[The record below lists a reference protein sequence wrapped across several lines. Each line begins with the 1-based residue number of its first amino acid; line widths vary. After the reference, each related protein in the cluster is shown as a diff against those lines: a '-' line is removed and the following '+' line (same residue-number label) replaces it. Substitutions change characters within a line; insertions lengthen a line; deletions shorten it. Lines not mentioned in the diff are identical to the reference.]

1 MTSKGEGIVEMESN
15 MKKSNT
21 SMKRFLNLKSLMIL
35 LVVIL
40 VLISGT
46 MAIKHFTND
55 DDKVEF
61 KVLSQKEIPGK
72 IKEILPRYQTLERA
86 LACKV
91 NGEIFVVVTRG
102 EKPTG
107 GYSVDID
114 KIEKVKDEEDKYKLV
129 VYAKFTDPKP
139 GDVVTE
145 AITYPYIV
153 AKTDLDDLPYRI
165 ELKTRSEE

>member
-1 MTSKGEGIVEMESN
+1 MKDNN
-15 MKKSNT
+15 MN
-21 SMKRFLNLKSLMIL
+21 MKRFFNLRSLIIL
-35 LVVIL
+35 LVAILIL
-40 VLISGT
+40 VSGT
-46 MAIKHFTND
+46 MGIRHFTND
-55 DDKVEF
+55 DKDVKY
-61 KVLSQKEIPGK
+61 KVLNEKEIPKK

-107 GYSVDID
+107 GYTVDID
-114 KIEKVKDEEDKYKLV
+114 KIEKVKDEEDKFKLI
-129 VYAKFTDPKP
+129 VYAKFIDPKP

-153 AKTDLDDLPYRI
+153 AKTDVKELPYRI
-165 ELKTRSEE
+165 ELKTRYED

>member
-1 MTSKGEGIVEMESN
+1 MENNMNNN
-15 MKKSNT
+15 MKKPNDSF
-21 SMKRFLNLKSLMIL
+21 KRFFNIKSLMIL

-55 DDKVEF
+55 EEKVEF
-61 KVLSQKEIPGK
+61 QVLSGKEIPQK
-72 IKEILPRYQTLERA
+72 LNEILPRYQTLERA

-91 NGEIFVVVTRG
+91 NGEIYVVVTRG

-114 KIEKVKDEEDKYKLV
+114 KIEKMKDEEDKFKLI

-139 GDVVTE
+139 GDVVTQ
-145 AITYPYIV
+145 AVTYPYVV
-153 AKTDLDDLPYRI
+153 AKTNLKELPYRI
-165 ELKTRSEE
+165 ELKTRYEE

>member
-1 MTSKGEGIVEMESN
+1 M
-15 MKKSNT
+15 KSNT
-21 SMKRFLNLKSLMIL
+21 NMKDTKMNRFFNMRSLLIALVAIL
-35 LVVIL
+35 IL
-40 VLISGT
+40 VSGT
-46 MAIKHFTND
+46 MGIKHFTNN
-55 DDKVEF
+55 DKDVKF
-61 KVLSQKEIPGK
+61 KVLEEKEVPKK

-91 NGEIFVVVTRG
+91 SGEIFVVVTRG

-107 GYSVDID
+107 GYTVDID
-114 KIEKVKDEEDKYKLV
+114 KIEKIEDEEDKFKLV

-153 AKTDLDDLPYRI
+153 AKTTLKELPYRI
-165 ELKTRSEE
+165 ELKTRYEE

>member
-1 MTSKGEGIVEMESN
+1 MKDN

-21 SMKRFLNLKSLMIL
+21 SIKRFLNIKSLMIL

-40 VLISGT
+40 ILVSGT

-55 DDKVEF
+55 DDKVDF
-61 KVLSQKEIPGK
+61 KILSEKEIPAK
-72 IKEILPRYQTLERA
+72 LKEILPRYQTLERA

-91 NGEIFVVVTRG
+91 NEEIYVVVTRG

-107 GYSVDID
+107 GYGVDID
-114 KIEKVKDEEDKYKLV
+114 KIEKIKDEEDKFKLI

-139 GDVVTE
+139 GDVVTQ
-145 AITYPYIV
+145 AITYPYV
-153 AKTDLDDLPYRI
+153 VGKTNLKELPYRI
-165 ELKTRSEE
+165 ELKTRYEE

>member
-1 MTSKGEGIVEMESN
+1 MKNNN
-15 MKKSNT
+15 MN
-21 SMKRFLNLKSLMIL
+21 MKRFLNMRSLIIL
-35 LVVIL
+35 LVAILIL
-40 VLISGT
+40 VSGV
-46 MAIKHFTND
+46 MGIRHFTND
-55 DDKVEF
+55 DKDVNY
-61 KVLSQKEIPGK
+61 KVLNEKEIPKK
-72 IKEILPRYQTLERA
+72 IREILPRYQTLERA

-107 GYSVDID
+107 GYTVEID
-114 KIEKVKDEEDKYKLV
+114 KIEKVKDEEDKFKLV

-153 AKTDLDDLPYRI
+153 TKTDLNELPYRI
-165 ELKTRSEE
+165 ELKTRYDD

>member
-1 MTSKGEGIVEMESN
+1 MKSNMN
-15 MKKSNT
+15 MKK
-21 SMKRFLNLKSLMIL
+21 FLNMKSIMISV
-35 LVVIL
+35 VVIL
-40 VLISGT
+40 VVVSGT
-46 MAIKHFTND
+46 MGIKHFTND
-55 DDKVEF
+55 DKDVKF
-61 KVLSQKEIPGK
+61 KILNEEEVPQK

-91 NGEIFVVVTRG
+91 NGEVFVVVTRG

-107 GYSVDID
+107 GYTVDID
-114 KIEKVKDEEDKYKLV
+114 KIEKVKDEEDKFKLI

-153 AKTDLDDLPYRI
+153 AKTGLKELPYRI
-165 ELKTRSEE
+165 ELKTRYEE